1 MTNILVVIMRDLM
14 RGHLALKM
22 RSTLRTKIDSSSNK
36 LDVIH
41 LNLELTIYTF
51 IDIINI
57 EIKKGVKTNESDWN
71 YSES

>member
-14 RGHLALKM
+14 RGHPALKM

-41 LNLELTIYTF
+41 LNLDLTIYTF
-51 IDIINI
+51 FVILNV
-57 EIKKGVKTNESDWN
+57 EIKKRGTQNVLV
-71 YSES
+71 